1 MKEASGTVELFA
13 RLDGGVGVGF
23 QLRHAVHDDLAVLPF
38 LLLFL
43 YPSLLDAPLSGA
55 GGVPAG
61 PLGASAGMDAPLVIA
76 VDANLKKEE
85 SAFHHGLTDTNHDT
99 HTHTLITH
107 VLN

>member
-13 RLDGGVGVGF
+13 RLGVGDF

-43 YPSLLDAPLSGA
+43 YPSLLDDPLSGA

-61 PLGASAGMDAPLVIA
+61 PLRPSAGVDTPLVIA
-76 VDANLKKEE
+76 VDANLKK
-85 SAFHHGLTDTNHDT
+85 
-99 HTHTLITH
+99 
-107 VLN
+107 VRR